1 MKWIAGL
8 IIGVMLALGM
18 AAALTSV
25 YAEDTKEE
33 ARPEQEELQ
42 SKIKNFIKELGAD
55 ESKAR
60 DNATKELKEIGE
72 PAVPLLKEALESK
85 DPEVAWRARIILKA
99 IDRNKQKEAN
109 KEEPQSEDEVQTWP
123 KPPKASGNVQ
133 IIIQG
138 SQPYESFSLSTGPSG
153 KVTVTIKKKDKEG
166 EETTENYAADSMEEF
181 IKQYPEL
188 AEKYGLKNKADEESE
203 IPGINEDELPEDFG
217 NSLGEEFDRIR
228 KQMEQMDE
236 MMKKMFEGQGLDD
249 WPDLPRLTR
258 PKKAPEEKPEPKLEL
273 GMVVSA
279 IEPALKEQLSI
290 KEEGGILVREVKKDS
305 LAEKIG
311 FKQWDL
317 VLKVND
323 EDINSIWTFRR
334 QMIEKLDASPA
345 GEVEITIIRK
355 AEKQVLKYKK

>member
-1 MKWIAGL
+1 MKKLAGF
-8 IIGVMLALGM
+8 IIVLMLGFGM
-18 AAALTSV
+18 GMIVNSL
-25 YAEDTKEE
+25 YADDGKEE
-33 ARPEQEELQ
+33 AKPEQEELQ
-42 SKIKNFIKELGAD
+42 VKIKNFIKDLGAD
-55 ESKAR
+55 ESKVR
-60 DNATKELKEIGE
+60 DNATKELKDIGE
-72 PAVPLLKEALESK
+72 PAIPFLKEALGSD
-85 DPEVAWRARIILKA
+85 DPEVVWRSKIILKA
-99 IDRNKQKEAN
+99 IERNKQKAAN
-109 KEEPQSEDEVQTWP
+109 KEEPQEDDKVQVWP
-123 KPPKASGNVQ
+123 KLPKSSNNIQ

-138 SQPYESFSLSTGPSG
+138 SQPYESFSLSSDQSG
-153 KVTVTIKKKDKEG
+153 RVTVTIKKKDKEG
-166 EETTENYAADSMEEF
+166 EEKVETYAADSMEEF

-188 AEKYGLKNKADEESE
+188 AEKYGLNKEEKTE
-203 IPGINEDELPEDFG
+203 IPGMDEDELLEDFG
-217 NSLGEEFDRIR
+217 KSWGNEFDRVR

-258 PKKAPEEKPEPKLEL
+258 PKKSPEEKSEPKLEL

-305 LAEKIG
+305 LAEKMG

-334 QMIEKLDASPA
+334 QMMEKLDK
-345 GEVEITIIRK
+345 GEVEITVIRK